1 MIRRHDRYIVKS
13 FWGTF
18 VAVLLFISVIVL
30 VMELSDR
37 ADRLARYWHDIKKA
51 GYDPLA
57 LIVRY
62 YATFFPFVWT
72 QLIPICAPVAACMC
86 LTRLSRR
93 GELTPLLVSGISM
106 RRAVLPIVLSSVVIA
121 GVLIVMQVVL
131 VPSLSRENMRMQRLL
146 GKQNPHR
153 SANIAPYHDS
163 GGHRLSMGAYN
174 PIESRMENVF
184 LTQWG
189 KDGYDAIRTY
199 PSLEWNQERK
209 GWFAP
214 FGGTL
219 IPRRDDAPGSVRR
232 PIEKGARAPL
242 NDSRRLME
250 ISLTRAGRLGVSFDE
265 VDALIEAN
273 PNDTRYRLMRH
284 QLWTQPLSV
293 IVLLLLALPF
303 CTHVGRRK
311 SSALPGILNAMGVA
325 ALYFGAGYVASL
337 LARTL
342 GLNPVVMAWLP
353 TVIFGSLGIAFYVSL
368 DG

>member
-1 MIRRHDRYIVKS
+1 MFRRHDRYILKS

-18 VAVLLFISVIVL
+18 IAVLLFISAIVL

-37 ADRLARYWHDIKKA
+37 ADRLARYWKDIKKA

-57 LIVRY
+57 LIIRY

-72 QLIPICAPVAACMC
+72 QLIPLCAPIAACMC
-86 LTRLSRR
+86 LSRLSRR
-93 GELTPLLVSGISM
+93 GELTPLLVSGVSM
-106 RRAVLPIVLSSVVIA
+106 RRAVLPIIVSSVLIA
-121 GVLIVMQVVL
+121 GVLIATQVAL
-131 VPSLSRENMRMQRLL
+131 VPGLSRENMRMQRLL
-146 GKQNPHR
+146 GKKNPHR
-153 SANIAPYHDS
+153 SAKIAPYHDS

-189 KDGYDAIRTY
+189 EDGYEAIRRY
-199 PSLEWNQERK
+199 PQLTWDQARA

-214 FGGTL
+214 HGGEL

-242 NDSRRLME
+242 YDSRRLME
-250 ISLTRAGRLGVSFDE
+250 ITLTRAGRLGVSFDE
-265 VDALIEAN
+265 VEALIEAN
-273 PNDTRYRLMRH
+273 PHDVRFRLMRH

-303 CTHVGRRK
+303 CTQVGQRK

-337 LARTL
+337 LSKTM
-342 GLNPVVMAWLP
+342 GLNPVVMAWMP
-353 TVIFGSLGIAFYVSL
+353 TVIFGSLGIAFYLSL